1 MNPNRGE
8 APANFELP
16 PQPATPEGEQRQERA
31 VEAPASRP
39 ESSGSRP
46 QQPALPTIPDD
57 IPAVD
62 NPIIAAP
69 PQDVTTPVITD
80 PKAVAQ
86 DADRIEPEWVDKAK
100 AIIGRTHSDP
110 YLQKDQMSKIKAEYI
125 QKRFNKT
132 IKTDEAAA

>member
-16 PQPATPEGEQRQERA
+16 EQPPSPESDQGQERS
-31 VEAPASRP
+31 VEAPAARP
-39 ESSGSRP
+39 ETTGSRP
-46 QQPALPTIPDD
+46 QQPALPVIPDD

-62 NPIIAAP
+62 QPVIAAP
-69 PQDVTTPVITD
+69 PQDVATPIITD

-86 DADRIEPEWVDKAK
+86 DTDRIEQEWVDKAK
-100 AIIGRTHSDP
+100 AIISRTHSDP
-110 YLQKDQMSKIKAEYI
+110 YLRKDQVSKMKAEYI

>member
-16 PQPATPEGEQRQERA
+16 QQPSPEGEQRQEQA
-31 VEAPASRP
+31 VEAPAGRP
-39 ESSGSRP
+39 ESSGSKP
-46 QQPALPTIPDD
+46 QQPALPVIPDD

-62 NPIIAAP
+62 APVIAVP
-69 PQDVTTPVITD
+69 PQDVATPVITD

-86 DADRIEPEWVDKAK
+86 DTDRIEQEWVDKAK
-100 AIIGRTHSDP
+100 AIVGRTRSDP
-110 YLQKDQMSKIKAEYI
+110 FMQKDQMSKIKAEYI

-132 IKTDEAAA
+132 IKTDEAGA